1 MELSDPKLISPL
13 LDGFLMGQPMSD
25 HHGVRCC
32 PAIQADTDERYI
44 VKVVSIPASQV
55 QLDALLLTGACTSE
69 QQAKEYF
76 KELAQD
82 VTDEINILRRLSKL
96 EGFLPYQGTQVEE
109 MDNGIGYEIYLLSP
123 YRRSLKKQMV
133 KHPLTHL
140 DAVNLG
146 LDMCAALA
154 ISRRAGYLYV
164 DLRPDNIYV
173 TQTQGYRIGDLGF
186 LSLSSL
192 PYASLPEKYRSDYT
206 APEITD
212 AMSSLNDTLDVYA
225 LGLVLYQVYNNGKLP
240 FNLSAPGSM
249 LPPPLYADYEMADII
264 LKACAPDPKDRW
276 ADPAQ
281 MGQALVNYMQ
291 RNEVNDTPII
301 PLPTEPV
308 AEEPEEE
315 MLSPTAEEDDDGLAE
330 LLALIP
336 DEEPPMQEELPEEAA
351 ETEEPVS
358 EDSTDDAQPE
368 AEDAPIDEDEPVE
381 PDDEILL
388 PVEEEPIDE
397 VEDCIIPTE
406 DEDIPDSDDS
416 ADVSDLEDSEDD
428 LTQMLAQVDDLISH
442 QLPDPVV
449 VPAPIDIPIPPPI
462 VPEEEAVPE
471 EEPEEEAIDGLLAAV
486 FPGASGEVIVSE
498 DDVQPDSELESDVRP
513 ARRSIPKLWIGIG
526 IAAIIIALLAF
537 LCSHYYYT
545 HYLQTID
552 SFRVIGSENEIS
564 VSITSDID
572 ESLLTVVCTDT
583 YGNAKTSPVTNGTA
597 VFRNLNPNT
606 QYRIYVE
613 ISGNH
618 KLRGPTSSSY
628 TTASQTKILDFIAT
642 VGPEEGSVVLKY
654 TVDGPEPD
662 YWCLEYSAKD
672 IPART
677 IRLDG
682 HTVTITGLTVG
693 ANYTFRLVPG
703 SDLYLTGNYVLNYT
717 VQETVY
723 AQNPTITACGNG
735 SLTVV
740 WSAPAGVTDQA
751 WRVRCYNSSGYD
763 QIISSTTETTATFTG
778 LDHATGYTVT
788 ISAVGVAKSVS
799 TSVTANPI
807 TVTDFHTELTAPD
820 SMTLTWDFT
829 GTAPASGW
837 ILRYSVDGGAQQT
850 MECATNQASIP
861 LTPGSIYSFEVQPA
875 DAVTYFSS
883 PFSYEATPEE
893 PVQP

>member
-1 MELSDPKLISPL
+1 MEVSDPKLISPL

-55 QLDALLLTGACTSE
+55 QLDAMLLTGACTSE

-76 KELAQD
+76 KELTQD

-96 EGFLPYQGTQVEE
+96 EGFLPFQGTQVEE
-109 MDNGIGYEIYLLSP
+109 MDSGIGYEIYLLSP

-164 DLRPDNIYV
+164 DLCPDNIYV
-173 TQTQGYRIGDLGF
+173 TETQGYRIGDLGF
-186 LSLSSL
+186 LSLGSL
-192 PYASLPEKYRSDYT
+192 PYASLPEKYRSEYT
-206 APEITD
+206 APEIAD
-212 AMSSLNDTLDVYA
+212 AMSSLNDTLDIYA

-240 FNLSAPGSM
+240 FEQVATGSL

-264 LKACAPDPKDRW
+264 LKACAADPKDRW

-291 RNEVNDTPII
+291 RNEVNNTPIV
-301 PLPTEPV
+301 PLPPEPI
-308 AEEPEEE
+308 PEEQE
-315 MLSPTAEEDDDGLAE
+315 EALPSQIEEEDDDGLAE

-336 DEEPPMQEELPEEAA
+336 DEEPPMQEDLPEEAA
-351 ETEEPVS
+351 APEEPVS
-358 EDSTDDAQPE
+358 EDIAEAAEPE
-368 AEDAPIDEDEPVE
+368 TEDAPIEIDEPAE
-381 PDDEILL
+381 TDNELLL
-388 PVEEEPIDE
+388 PIEEE
-397 VEDCIIPTE
+397 IIP
-406 DEDIPDSDDS
+406 DEEELTATDEEEISNSDDS
-416 ADVSDLEDSEDD
+416 AESSDPEEPEDD

-449 VPAPIDIPIPPPI
+449 VPDPIDIPIPPPI
-462 VPEEEAVPE
+462 ILEQEDEPE
-471 EEPEEEAIDGLLAAV
+471 EEPDEESVDGLLAAV
-486 FPGASGEVIVSE
+486 FPNASGIEAASQ
-498 DDVQPDSELESDVRP
+498 DDTQPDSDQEAEKAP
-513 ARRSIPKLWIGIG
+513 ERRSIPKLWIGIG
-526 IAAIIIALLAF
+526 IAAIVIALLAYF
-537 LCSHYYYT
+537 CSHYYYT

-552 SFRVIGSENEIS
+552 SFHVIGSENEIS
-564 VSITSDID
+564 VSINSDID
-572 ESLLTVVCTDT
+572 ESLLTVICTDT
-583 YGNAKTSPVTNGTA
+583 YGNTKFSAVNNGTA
-597 VFRNLNPNT
+597 VFRDLNPNT
-606 QYRIYVE
+606 HYRIHVE

-618 KLRGPTSSSY
+618 KLRGPSSGSY
-628 TTASQTKILDFIAT
+628 TTSSQTRILDFTAT
-642 VGPEEGSVVLKY
+642 IGPEDGSVVLNY
-654 TVDGPEPD
+654 TADGPEPD

-682 HTVTITGLTVG
+682 RTVTVTGLTIG

-703 SDLYLTGNYVLNYT
+703 SELYLTGNYALNYT
-717 VQETVY
+717 VPEPVI

-740 WSAPAGVTDQA
+740 WTAPAGVVDQA
-751 WRVRCYNSSGYD
+751 WRVRCYNNSGYD
-763 QIISSTTETTATFTG
+763 QIISSTQDNTATFTG
-778 LDHATGYTVT
+778 LDHTTGYTVT
-788 ISAVGVAKSVS
+788 ISAVGVGKSVS

-807 TVTDFHTELTAPD
+807 TVTDFHTERTAAD

-829 GTAPASGW
+829 GNAPTSGW

-850 MECATNQASIP
+850 MECATNQAAIP
-861 LTPGSIYSFEVQPA
+861 LTTGSTYSFEVQPA
-875 DAVTYFSS
+875 DDVTYFSS
-883 PFSYEATPEE
+883 AFSYGPVSDESAT
-893 PVQP
+893 